1 MPKLVN
7 SWAATALLKLARL
20 SVAEAR
26 SERFLKLI
34 TEVRGRIT
42 EISPT
47 EAAAAARRGVVLIDV
62 REKEE
67 FRRGAI
73 PGALHLPRGTIEQE
87 IEKRA
92 PDSTVEIIAYCARGN
107 RSALVVENLQRMGYS
122 NVKSLS
128 GGLHAWLEAGLPAS
142 RDSHFIED

>member
-1 MPKLVN
+1 MPKLAN
-7 SWAATALLKLARL
+7 SWAANALLKLARL
-20 SVAEAR
+20 SVAEDR

-34 TEVRGRIT
+34 TEVREHIT
-42 EISPT
+42 EVSVE
-47 EAAAAARRGVVLIDV
+47 EAAAADERGAVLIDV

-73 PGALHLPRGTIEQE
+73 PRALLVARSTIEQE

-92 PDSTVEIIAYCARGN
+92 PDPSVALIAYCARGN
-107 RSALVVENLQRMGYS
+107 RAALVVESLQRMGYT

-128 GGLHAWLEAGLPAS
+128 GGFQAWLESGRPAS
-142 RDSHFIED
+142 RDSQFIED